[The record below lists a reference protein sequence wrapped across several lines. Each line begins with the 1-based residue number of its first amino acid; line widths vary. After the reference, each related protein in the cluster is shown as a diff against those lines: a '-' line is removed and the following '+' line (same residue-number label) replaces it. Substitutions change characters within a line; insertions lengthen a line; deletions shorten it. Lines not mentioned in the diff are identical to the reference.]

1 MTVTDQDLASPTP
14 EPPSAAPSPEAERT
28 GVRDPEAGLATAE
41 YAIAT
46 IAAVGFAGLLILVLQ
61 SDTVRGML
69 ESIIGSALSV

>member
-1 MTVTDQDLASPTP
+1 MTVDTPNPASA
-14 EPPSAAPSPEAERT
+14 EDAPVP
-28 GVRDPEAGLATAE
+28 DPEAGLATAE

-46 IAAVGFAGLLILVLQ
+46 IAAVGFAGLLIAVLQ